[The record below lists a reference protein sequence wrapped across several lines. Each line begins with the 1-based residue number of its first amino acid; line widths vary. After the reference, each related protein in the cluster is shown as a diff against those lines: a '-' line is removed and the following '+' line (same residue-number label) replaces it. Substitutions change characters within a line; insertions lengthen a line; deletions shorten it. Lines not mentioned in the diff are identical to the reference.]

1 MMNNKPIET
10 ELDILLQ
17 AENLLANHKWYYMY
31 EFMGSFMVALF
42 PQKEYYLQHKEEYK
56 ELSFLLDKME
66 EWTFNVNFS
75 AEGFEKWLLSFFR
88 NRAMQNIPLSSART
102 FARNF
107 FSIDS
112 VDDKG
117 ALIFNTEWTK
127 IFCSSWGIPKGTLY
141 LRETIDVNSQVSVQ
155 TAKKNTENEN
165 PVKTTVRKRV
175 AQTESEKKLEDFW
188 FKITNDNFDYK
199 YLWKNKLGTEEFEE
213 LKVHLI
219 ACSNEGRIDFV
230 KRFARAILLYI
241 AEWYKRCYSGKTDKN
256 AIETLKLEC
265 KPKEI
270 WEAAQMPNSLL
281 YKKKNNMYLFS
292 MYVLGGLPIRYLTNK
307 RFKDIFKEISSA
319 YKKKEDEEQINNN
332 IFINN
337 HALQESMRSQWGS
350 LHLYFDALMRDE
362 YPFSASDLEKE
373 PFKNFIENLKEWNPM
388 RNKFKIEWLIEGNL
402 RNKKLRRLLRLYV
415 TPETAGERH
424 KSISYARLEKWCG
437 NKDYKSF
444 NLYLC
449 FNEDNPEETDEQS
462 EHLSFYNT
470 YDGYFVGQMTDN
482 FFTFTHIP
490 STNIRKIKLVG
501 KFGHRFKVVDEFNIQ
516 PYLQLFETNR
526 YGILSSNKNDRKNYV
541 LLPYDYKILHPV
553 VGKDGEKYFTDDV
566 EPYRMIEN
574 NTYVSFKD
582 AEDEDITLYGHVN
595 GINVSFKRYTDV
607 LLYDDEGMCQH
618 SFLDANGKWQEEK
631 IPVIFNAHD
640 IKVVK
645 CMENEEPE
653 ELSFDKYQLEFKAD
667 GSNNYQSWTDE
678 NSPKRGVCKIRVVM
692 QGCKYVQK
700 VYVLPS
706 PKCPIKRDCKKRKIG
721 IDASIDMLEYPY
733 DFYKTEFLDGRNINW
748 YEDKLDNCYSK
759 DQICIKF
766 GIDKDF
772 LSLKV
777 HRACIVK
784 KLYRDGELIESYRDG
799 VANSSLEIP
808 IMLKDH
814 FSVRY
819 IGGNGV
825 FNMDL
830 KDEEFSI
837 FDLALDD
844 NFKSIT
850 KSIKKDSEVG
860 VLKFYLCKDNG
871 DKDKHYLLDIDDD
884 DNDNYV
890 FYYWSMM
897 DKDQPELLSF
907 HRDGSL
913 ISLNLSEDQKER
925 GMIFQSLEN
934 GVVPRHYFAPY
945 LIGTWN
951 EQSVNSILNC
961 VFIAME
967 HHIAFR
973 CFEPIYQL
981 FKETDSSLTDLSADV
996 FLHENGMS
1004 LSQKMEGLIRLS
1016 REFYFS
1022 WPLLNRRT
1030 WKEMPER
1037 VYGEK
1042 INNSLSKIDKQTFT
1056 EFLRT
1061 RAKNL
1066 FCECGRVLST
1076 GNRLALEEFTEFY
1089 WATEDESGVHFAP
1102 FGDNRWYGYSIN
1114 GDKELGFNEK
1124 DMPVMA
1130 LVFMRPRPINDM
1142 IHVLREND
1150 KHGYVRKYPRIIG
1163 FTNGENKTIRRDEI
1177 RVRPINEIVDFL
1189 KWLNTDKESFIS
1201 IVRFLKMNLCK

>member
-1 MMNNKPIET
+1 
-10 ELDILLQ
+10 
-17 AENLLANHKWYYMY
+17 
-31 EFMGSFMVALF
+31 
-42 PQKEYYLQHKEEYK
+42 
-56 ELSFLLDKME
+56 
-66 EWTFNVNFS
+66 
-75 AEGFEKWLLSFFR
+75 
-88 NRAMQNIPLSSART
+88 
-102 FARNF
+102 
-107 FSIDS
+107 
-112 VDDKG
+112 
-117 ALIFNTEWTK
+117 
-127 IFCSSWGIPKGTLY
+127 
-141 LRETIDVNSQVSVQ
+141 
-155 TAKKNTENEN
+155 
-165 PVKTTVRKRV
+165 
-175 AQTESEKKLEDFW
+175 
-188 FKITNDNFDYK
+188 
-199 YLWKNKLGTEEFEE
+199 
-213 LKVHLI
+213 
-219 ACSNEGRIDFV
+219 
-230 KRFARAILLYI
+230 
-241 AEWYKRCYSGKTDKN
+241 
-256 AIETLKLEC
+256 
-265 KPKEI
+265 
-270 WEAAQMPNSLL
+270 
-281 YKKKNNMYLFS
+281 
-292 MYVLGGLPIRYLTNK
+292 
-307 RFKDIFKEISSA
+307 
-319 YKKKEDEEQINNN
+319 
-332 IFINN
+332 
-337 HALQESMRSQWGS
+337 
-350 LHLYFDALMRDE
+350 
-362 YPFSASDLEKE
+362 
-373 PFKNFIENLKEWNPM
+373 
-388 RNKFKIEWLIEGNL
+388 
-402 RNKKLRRLLRLYV
+402 
-415 TPETAGERH
+415 
-424 KSISYARLEKWCG
+424 
-437 NKDYKSF
+437 
-444 NLYLC
+444 
-449 FNEDNPEETDEQS
+449 
-462 EHLSFYNT
+462 
-470 YDGYFVGQMTDN
+470 
-482 FFTFTHIP
+482 
-490 STNIRKIKLVG
+490 
-501 KFGHRFKVVDEFNIQ
+501 
-516 PYLQLFETNR
+516 
-526 YGILSSNKNDRKNYV
+526 
-541 LLPYDYKILHPV
+541 
-553 VGKDGEKYFTDDV
+553 
-566 EPYRMIEN
+566 MIEN

-733 DFYKTEFLDGRNINW
+733 DFYKTESLDGRNINW
-748 YEDKLDNCYSK
+748 YGDKLDNCYSK
-759 DQICIKF
+759 DPICIKF
-766 GIDKDF
+766 GTDKDF

-784 KLYRDGELIESYRDG
+784 NLYRDDELIESYRDD

-819 IGGNGV
+819 IGENGV

-837 FDLALDD
+837 FDLALED

-913 ISLNLSEDQKER
+913 ISLDLSEDQKER

-967 HHIAFR
+967 HHVAFR

-996 FLHENGMS
+996 FLQKNEMT

-1022 WPLLNRRT
+1022 WPFLNRRT

-1037 VYGEK
+1037 IYDEEVKKSPE
-1042 INNSLSKIDKQTFT
+1042 IDRKTFT
-1056 EFLRT
+1056 ESLRT
-1061 RAKNL
+1061 EAKKL
-1066 FCECGRVLST
+1066 FCECGRELSA
-1076 GNRLALEEFTEFY
+1076 GNRLALEEFTKIY
-1089 WATEDESGVHFAP
+1089 WATSDEPGVHFLD
-1102 FGDNRWYGYSIN
+1102 FFCIYRWYGYSEDGN
-1114 GDKELGFNEK
+1114 KVSGFNER
-1124 DMPVMA
+1124 DMPGKAV
-1130 LVFMRPRPINDM
+1130 VFMRPRRDTIKV
-1142 IHVLREND
+1142 HCEND
-1150 KHGYVRKYPRIIG
+1150 KQVPKKNQIIG
-1163 FTNGENKTIRRDEI
+1163 FTNRENRNN
-1177 RVRPINEIVDFL
+1177 VRPIKEMVDFL